1 MFHVK
6 QINEEEGKYMCL
18 VKILLI
24 LLFWLMFDI
33 FLYYITNSKIFYYLD
48 WIIGIGIVILI
59 LQLIKNIKF

>member
-6 QINEEEGKYMCL
+6 QINKGEGKYMCL

-24 LLFWLMFDI
+24 LLFWLMIDI
-33 FLYYITNSKIFYYLD
+33 FLYYITNSKIFYYLG